1 MEQALYNDYKKARD
15 EGKTIKRWWFNC
27 RAKQLLKEIYPDEN
41 IKATDQ
47 WFSRFTN
54 RFEILL
60 RRKTHFAQKDPQ
72 SLNYSIAKFHSKVL
86 RTRRRGTYQMKDIVN
101 MDQTPLPFVMHD
113 GKTYAD
119 EGSSEVW
126 CATHGSGLDKKQCSV
141 RLTIFANG
149 KPRVKSLVIFW
160 GKGLRIQSKEQDAWD

>member
-1 MEQALYNDYKKARD
+1 
-15 EGKTIKRWWFNC
+15 
-27 RAKQLLKEIYPDEN
+27 
-41 IKATDQ
+41 
-47 WFSRFTN
+47 
-54 RFEILL
+54 
-60 RRKTHFAQKDPQ
+60 
-72 SLNYSIAKFHSKVL
+72 
-86 RTRRRGTYQMKDIVN
+86 MKDIVN

-141 RLTIFANG
+141 QLTIFANG
-149 KPRVKSLVIFW
+149 KRRVKPLVIFW